1 MKLEIKN
8 SQAKNKRFVAIF
20 TDDKGKRSNGQS
32 PKSQA
37 IRPQGKKVNFGLKNP
52 KIGTYI
58 DKGDKVMR
66 KNYIARHEATEKK
79 FYSDP
84 MRPATLSRFVLWGES
99 TSLKQNI
106 ENYKKKFNL
115 L

>member
-1 MKLEIKN
+1 MKIEIKN
-8 SQAKNKRFVAIF
+8 SQAKNKRFVAVF
-20 TDDKGKRSNGQS
+20 TDDKGKT
-32 PKSQA
+32 QA

-58 DKGDKVMR
+58 DHGDKVMR

-84 MRPATLSRFVLWGES
+84 MRPATLSRFILWGDS
-99 TSLKQNI
+99 SSLKQNI
-106 ENYKKKFNL
+106 ESYKKKFNL
-115 L
+115 E